1 MSNVIYSRLIYKTSS
16 TKYLFL
22 VQGKRITAVNSS
34 NTAIFGVMK
43 TTKRTGHSMKN
54 EILSVKVIGPT
65 FLLIG
70 VLALTPLTIWAESDD
85 NSHQFGELSEGT
97 SPVQEENV
105 QGRTVIGSAETQI
118 AATIVGTDEAD
129 TILGT
134 QTDDIIR
141 AEGGDDLVMAN
152 EGNDRVFG
160 SSGDDLLQG
169 NLGDDKLDGEGR
181 NDVLIGGDFD
191 DILSGGDGDDALFGG
206 PGNDVLKGGEGK
218 NRFVCA
224 DGVDTVLDYNPSKG
238 DTITGDCET
247 VHRL

>member
-1 MSNVIYSRLIYKTSS
+1 LIYKTSS
-16 TKYLFL
+16 KKYLFL

-34 NTAIFGVMK
+34 NTIFGVMK
-43 TTKRTGHSMKN
+43 TTKRTGHSTKN

-70 VLALTPLTIWAESDD
+70 LLALTPLTIWAESDD
-85 NSHQFGELSEGT
+85 NSHQFGGLSEGT
-97 SPVQEENV
+97 GVVQEENV
-105 QGRTVIGSAETQI
+105 QGRTITGSSEIETQ
-118 AATIVGTDEAD
+118 AQTIFGTDNAD

-134 QTDDIIR
+134 PGNDIMR

-169 NLGDDKLDGEGR
+169 NLGDDKIDGEGR

-191 DILSGGDGDDALFGG
+191 DILSGGDGDDSLFGG

-224 DGVDTVLDYNPSKG
+224 DGVDTVLDYEPSKG